1 MSEMDMDRLPR
12 LKETT
17 TAEQLD
23 TEACVTLASEVT
35 RGAADDLTCAAR
47 QAAALPDEKNM
58 RHLEECRRFYESDLF
73 TALSCGLVNGA
84 EAAQAIIKDA
94 LRGRKIGG
102 ELL

>member
-23 TEACVTLASEVT
+23 TEACVTLACEVL
-35 RGAADDLTCAAR
+35 RGAACDLSEAAR
-47 QAAALPDEKNM
+47 QAAALPDTRNLG
-58 RHLEECRRFYESDLF
+58 HLATCRKFYECDLF
-73 TALSCGLVNGA
+73 TALACGLMDGKT
-84 EAAQAIIKDA
+84 AARAIIKDA

>member
-17 TAEQLD
+17 TAERLD
-23 TEACVTLASEVT
+23 TEACVTLAAEVLK
-35 RGAADDLTCAAR
+35 GAANELAAAAISAAR
-47 QAAALPDEKNM
+47 YPTKENLD
-58 RHLEECRRFYESDLF
+58 HLKACRAFYESDLF
-73 TALSCGLVNGA
+73 TALSCGLMDGK
-84 EAAQAIIKDA
+84 AAARAIIKDA